1 MIDMSSGSNIKKP
14 PFGSG
19 TNGLNGKGGSIGSNN
34 AGSNN
39 KNGSNSVMAISDFL
53 S

>member
-34 AGSNN
+34 NAGSNN
-39 KNGSNSVMAISDFL
+39 KNGSN
-53 S
+53 